1 MGDIRVKDSKVER
14 CWDTRSVEGQT
25 NLVDRLLEVM
35 VLQGE
40 EQLAS
45 MQGWDE
51 GQ

>member
-14 CWDTRSVEGQT
+14 CWDTRSV
-25 NLVDRLLEVM
+25 DRLSEVM

-40 EQLAS
+40 EQSAS